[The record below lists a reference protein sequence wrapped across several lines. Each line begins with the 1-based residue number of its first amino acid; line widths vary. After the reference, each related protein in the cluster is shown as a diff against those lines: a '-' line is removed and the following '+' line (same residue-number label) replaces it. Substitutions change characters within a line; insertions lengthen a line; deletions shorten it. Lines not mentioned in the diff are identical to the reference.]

1 MSLGQL
7 QQLAVEIRDALCGLM
22 SHRAAHFASNLGVV
36 ELCLALHSTFDFSR
50 DRLIWDT
57 GHQIY
62 PHKLVTGRYDRF
74 PTIRTK
80 GGLMGFP
87 NPKESPYDLFMTG
100 HAGASVSTAV
110 GLRSGDDLMGRS
122 DNRCVAVLGD
132 GAMPSG
138 VVMEAFNNASALKSN
153 LLVILNDNEMS
164 ICPRV
169 GGLARYL
176 DRLRTNPFY
185 AGLKAEIVSLLNKVP
200 VFGDPTERLLFQI
213 KEGVK
218 AGLHGGMMFEELG
231 FKYFGPI
238 DGHNIQL
245 LKKYLNM
252 VADIRGPVLLH
263 VITQKGHGFDPAAQD
278 PVFYHT
284 PPLFERQGDTAVL
297 KKKTAAKTFTTVA
310 RDAIADALRRD
321 PHVTVITAAMCQGNQ
336 LEPVRE
342 AFPSQF
348 FDVGICE
355 AHAVA
360 FAAGQAKVGVRPI
373 VDIYST
379 FLQRAY
385 DHIFQEVC
393 LQNLPVVFMMDRA
406 GLAGPDGPTHHGT
419 FDIGYLRIFPN
430 MVCLAPGDARDLTRM
445 LDFAL
450 HHSSPCGVRYPKD
463 TAVEISRPE
472 QPIELGK
479 SETLGWGRD
488 AIILCYGTLLN
499 ECIGAADILREQQ
512 IDVGIVNM
520 RFAKPLDRDV
530 IRRALIEAPVVLTVE
545 EGALLGGFGSAVLEA
560 AADMHLDVRRLHRL
574 GIPDQFVEHGDRAE
588 LLADLRL
595 DRRGIAQTVTEC
607 LDHAQLW
614 ADVSRE

>member
-1 MSLGQL
+1 
-7 QQLAVEIRDALCGLM
+7 
-22 SHRAAHFASNLGVV
+22 
-36 ELCLALHSTFDFSR
+36 
-50 DRLIWDT
+50 
-57 GHQIY
+57 
-62 PHKLVTGRYDRF
+62 
-74 PTIRTK
+74 
-80 GGLMGFP
+80 
-87 NPKESPYDLFMTG
+87 
-100 HAGASVSTAV
+100 
-110 GLRSGDDLMGRS
+110 
-122 DNRCVAVLGD
+122 
-132 GAMPSG
+132 
-138 VVMEAFNNASALKSN
+138 
-153 LLVILNDNEMS
+153 
-164 ICPRV
+164 
-169 GGLARYL
+169 
-176 DRLRTNPFY
+176 
-185 AGLKAEIVSLLNKVP
+185 
-200 VFGDPTERLLFQI
+200 
-213 KEGVK
+213 
-218 AGLHGGMMFEELG
+218 
-231 FKYFGPI
+231 
-238 DGHNIQL
+238 
-245 LKKYLNM
+245 
-252 VADIRGPVLLH
+252 
-263 VITQKGHGFDPAAQD
+263 
-278 PVFYHT
+278 
-284 PPLFERQGDTAVL
+284 
-297 KKKTAAKTFTTVA
+297 
-310 RDAIADALRRD
+310 
-321 PHVTVITAAMCQGNQ
+321 
-336 LEPVRE
+336 
-342 AFPSQF
+342 
-348 FDVGICE
+348 
-355 AHAVA
+355 
-360 FAAGQAKVGVRPI
+360 
-373 VDIYST
+373 
-379 FLQRAY
+379 
-385 DHIFQEVC
+385 
-393 LQNLPVVFMMDRA
+393 MMDRA